1 MRHKALEKGL
11 IGQMNQQRSSRAAD
25 SHAPFQARI
34 ASVALI
40 TTVAVLL
47 AACATFMI
55 QQWAVSRQET
65 QATNAA
71 LNVVVARIGGPALAS
86 GDADA
91 AHRVVGAVID
101 APGVRSASLIDN
113 DGRILSTQSDPA
125 SATREEHT
133 VRTPVVLDGR
143 QVGVLVTTVESP
155 TLASLAPRY
164 AALTFALFF
173 GAAGIAMFV
182 ATTLARRVIQPVN
195 RLSEAMEEVAESGQF
210 TPVAEDADDGLFRS
224 LAQSFNQ
231 LLTKLDAND
240 RDLRR
245 TLSEL
250 VEARDQANAAN
261 VLKSQFLANMSHEI
275 RTPLNGV
282 LAMADVMARDD
293 LGPRQR
299 ERLGVIRESGE
310 LLLAVIN
317 DVLDLS
323 KIEAGR
329 LDLSEQDFS
338 LSDMAEGV
346 SSVFSVLAGDKGL
359 RFALTVDADAAG
371 WWRGDPDRLRQI
383 LSNLLS
389 NAVKFTVEG
398 AVTARF
404 SLSATGLRL
413 TVSDTGIGIAHD
425 KLPTLFEKFIQ
436 ADNSTTRR
444 FGGTGL
450 GLAICRE
457 LAQLMGGA
465 ITARSIEGEGS
476 TFVVD
481 LPLPRAAPPAIEV
494 AEGPAADDAEQR
506 QMRIL
511 AAEDNL
517 TNQKVLQAVMEPLQ
531 VDLHIVPDGR
541 EAVAAWRSGGFDLIL
556 MDIQMPIM
564 DGVEAARAIR
574 SAEASEGLPKTPIL
588 ALTANALVHQV
599 EAYLAAGMDG
609 HVSKPIELRR
619 LYDAIERAVAD
630 AAAARSEA
638 A

>member
-1 MRHKALEKGL
+1 MSQHESTGPV
-11 IGQMNQQRSSRAAD
+11 S

-55 QQWAVSRQET
+55 QQWAVSRQEAR
-65 QATNAA
+65 ATTEA
-71 LNVVVARIGGPALAS
+71 LNTVVAEMAAPALAA

-91 AHRVVGAVID
+91 ARRAVAAVIK
-101 APGVRSASLIDN
+101 APGVRSASLIDAR
-113 DGRILSTQSDPA
+113 GRVVVAHDDALPSSA
-125 SATREEHT
+125 SAHT
-133 VRTPVVLDGR
+133 VRTPVTLNGR
-143 QVGVLVTTVESP
+143 EIGALVSSVESP
-155 TLASLAPRY
+155 TLAALAPRY

-195 RLSEAMEEVAESGQF
+195 RLSQAMGEVAESGRF
-210 TPVAEDADDGLFRS
+210 TPVVEDADDDLFRS

-231 LLTKLDAND
+231 LLSKLDAND

-245 TLSEL
+245 TLGEL

-282 LAMADVMARDD
+282 LAMADVMARDNLD
-293 LGPRQR
+293 AKQRQ
-299 ERLGVIRESGE
+299 RLGVIRESGE
-310 LLLAVIN
+310 LLLSVIN

-329 LDLSEQDFS
+329 LELSEQDFS
-338 LSDMAEGV
+338 LEEMAEGAV
-346 SSVFSVLAGDKGL
+346 SAFSVIAAGKKL
-359 RFALTVDADAAG
+359 RFNLVVDPDAAG
-371 WWRGDPDRLRQI
+371 WWRGDCDRIRQV
-383 LSNLLS
+383 LNNLLS

-398 AVTARF
+398 AVAARF
-404 SLSATGLRL
+404 SALPTGGLRL
-413 TVSDTGIGIAHD
+413 TVSDTGIGIAQD

-457 LAQLMGGA
+457 LVQLMGGSV
-465 ITARSIEGEGS
+465 TARSVEGEGS

-481 LPLPRAAPPAIEV
+481 MPLARAEAPKA
-494 AEGPAADDAEQR
+494 AEEAEAPAASGEHR
-506 QMRIL
+506 RMRIL
-511 AAEDNL
+511 AAEDNA
-517 TNQKVLQAVMEPLQ
+517 TNQKVLQAVMEPLG
-531 VDLHIVPDGR
+531 VHLHIVPDGR
-541 EAVAAWRSGGFDLIL
+541 EAVAAWREGGFDLIL
-556 MDIQMPIM
+556 MDIQMPVM

-574 SAEASEGLPKTPIL
+574 AAEREEHLPRIPIL

-619 LYDAIERAVAD
+619 LYDAIETALANS
-630 AAAARSEA
+630 AAAKSQA

>member
-1 MRHKALEKGL
+1 MKEP
-11 IGQMNQQRSSRAAD
+11 QSSQAA

-65 QATNAA
+65 KATNAA
-71 LNVVVARIGGPALAS
+71 LNLVVAQIGAPALAI

-91 AHRVVGAVID
+91 ARRVVRAVVD
-101 APGVRSASLIDN
+101 APGVRSASLIDAK
-113 DGRILSTQSDPA
+113 GRILSAQRDP
-125 SATREEHT
+125 SPPSQDEHSI
-133 VRTPVVLDGR
+133 RTPVMLDGKE
-143 QVGVLVTTVESP
+143 VGVLVTSVETP
-155 TLASLAPRY
+155 TLAALAPRY

-173 GAAGIAMFV
+173 AAAGIAMFV

-195 RLSEAMEEVAESGQF
+195 RLSEAMGEVAESGRF
-210 TPVAEDADDGLFRS
+210 TPVVEDADDDLFRS

-231 LLTKLDAND
+231 LLAKLDAND

-245 TLSEL
+245 TLGEL

-293 LGPRQR
+293 LDARQR

-310 LLLAVIN
+310 LLLSVIN

-329 LDLSEQDFS
+329 LELSERDFS
-338 LSDMAEGV
+338 LDEMAEGAV
-346 SSVFSVLAGDKGL
+346 SAFSVMAAEKKL
-359 RFALTVDADAAG
+359 RFGMTVDAEAGG
-371 WWRGDPDRLRQI
+371 WWRGDADRIRQV
-383 LSNLLS
+383 LNNLLS
-389 NAVKFTVEG
+389 NAVKFTAEG

-404 SLSATGLRL
+404 TVAPGGRLRL

-457 LAQLMGGA
+457 LAQLMGGTV
-465 ITARSIEGEGS
+465 TARSVDGEGS

-481 LPLPRAAPPAIEV
+481 LPLARAAAPAP
-494 AEGPAADDAEQR
+494 APAAEAAGELIEQR
-506 QMRIL
+506 RMRIL

-517 TNQKVLQAVMEPLQ
+517 TNQKVLQAVMDPLD
-531 VDLHIVPDGR
+531 VHLHIVPDGR
-541 EAVAAWRSGGFDLIL
+541 EAVAAWREGGFDLIL
-556 MDIQMPIM
+556 MDIQMPVM
-564 DGVEAARAIR
+564 DGVEAARLIR
-574 SAEASEGLPKTPIL
+574 AAEVAEHLPRIPIL

-599 EAYLAAGMDG
+599 ESYLAAGMDG

-619 LYDAIERAVAD
+619 LYDAIETAIST
-630 AAAARSEA
+630 AAAKRAEA

>member
-1 MRHKALEKGL
+1 MSQHESTS
-11 IGQMNQQRSSRAAD
+11 QAA

-65 QATNAA
+65 RATTEA
-71 LNVVVARIGGPALAS
+71 LNTVVAEMAAPALAV

-91 AHRVVGAVID
+91 ARRAVAAVIK
-101 APGVRSASLIDN
+101 APGVRSASLLDAEGKVVVAQQ
-113 DGRILSTQSDPA
+113 DVQTSTA
-125 SATREEHT
+125 AAHT
-133 VRTPVVLDGR
+133 VRTPVTLNG
-143 QVGVLVTTVESP
+143 QAIGVLVSTVESP
-155 TLASLAPRY
+155 TLGALAPRY

-195 RLSEAMEEVAESGQF
+195 RLSQAMGEVAESGRF
-210 TPVAEDADDGLFRS
+210 TPVVEDADDDLFRS

-231 LLTKLDAND
+231 LLSKLDAND
-240 RDLRR
+240 RDLRL
-245 TLSEL
+245 TLGEL

-282 LAMADVMARDD
+282 LAMADVMARDNLD
-293 LGPRQR
+293 AKQRQ
-299 ERLGVIRESGE
+299 RLGVIRESGE
-310 LLLAVIN
+310 LLLSVIN

-329 LDLSEQDFS
+329 LELFEQDFS
-338 LSDMAEGV
+338 LEEVAEGAV
-346 SSVFSVLAGDKGL
+346 SAFSVMAAEKKL
-359 RFALTVDADAAG
+359 RFNLVIDKDAAG
-371 WWRGDPDRLRQI
+371 WWRGDCDRIRQV
-383 LSNLLS
+383 LNNLLS
-389 NAVKFTVEG
+389 NAVKFTAEG
-398 AVTARF
+398 AVAARF
-404 SLSATGLRL
+404 SALPGGGLRL
-413 TVSDTGIGIAHD
+413 TVSDTGIGIAQD

-465 ITARSIEGEGS
+465 VTARSVEGEGS
-476 TFVVD
+476 TFIVD
-481 LPLPRAAPPAIEV
+481 MPLARAQAPEV
-494 AEGPAADDAEQR
+494 MAEAEAPSEVSEQR
-506 QMRIL
+506 RMRIL
-511 AAEDNL
+511 AAEDNA
-517 TNQKVLQAVMEPLQ
+517 TNQKVLQAVMEPLD
-531 VDLHIVPDGR
+531 VHLHIVPDGR
-541 EAVAAWRSGGFDLIL
+541 EAVAAWREGGFDLIL
-556 MDIQMPIM
+556 MDIQMPVM

-574 SAEASEGLPKTPIL
+574 TAERDEHLPRIPIL

-619 LYDAIERAVAD
+619 LYDAIETALATS
-630 AAAARSEA
+630 AAAKAQA